1 MSKPFCSGLHQNAL
15 ISTAS
20 FAYQGTGCLVPHLC
34 PVEKVF
40 KLSEEGNLTLG
51 KETINLKRAAKF
63 LTRKNP
69 ASAILK
75 AAWSGHMVLP
85 FSKLTTNQKASSV

>member
-1 MSKPFCSGLHQNAL
+1 MPEQKQGYNAEIKEIDIMSQPFCSGLHQNAL

-40 KLSEEGNLTLG
+40 KLSEE
-51 KETINLKRAAKF
+51 ET
-63 LTRKNP
+63 
-69 ASAILK
+69 
-75 AAWSGHMVLP
+75 
-85 FSKLTTNQKASSV
+85 